1 MDLTCCRVHSS
12 HHVAWH
18 KGRGQIHRA
27 LLPPHPPGDLSMDA
41 EHWTQPMCQ
50 QEPAPFP
57 FSSFWWIIPSS
68 YQAAV
73 DKWKNLPLCL
83 STTSNVRFNHISPV
97 ICVPRLAPET
107 VVQVQGSCDQH
118 PFPVVSSG
126 AGGAQLWKQGHFS
139 ALALFLE
146 PVTALPFTA
155 TKPGI
160 GV

>member
-1 MDLTCCRVHSS
+1 MDLTCCRVLSPHA
-12 HHVAWH
+12 VAWH
-18 KGRGQIHRA
+18 KGKR
-27 LLPPHPPGDLSMDA
+27 PSSPTPPGHLSMDT

-57 FSSFWWIIPSS
+57 FSSLWWIIPSS

-73 DKWKNLPLCL
+73 DKWKNLPLGL
-83 STTSNVRFNHISPV
+83 STTSNVRFNHISPA
-97 ICVPRLAPET
+97 ICALSLAPET
-107 VVQVQGSCDQH
+107 VLQVQGSCDQH
-118 PFPVVSSG
+118 PFPAVSSG
-126 AGGAQLWKQGHFS
+126 AAQLWKQGHFS
-139 ALALFLE
+139 VLALFLE

>member
-1 MDLTCCRVHSS
+1 MDLTCCRILSS

-18 KGRGQIHRA
+18 KGKRQTVRA
-27 LLPPHPPGDLSMDA
+27 LLPPHPPGDLSMDT
-41 EHWTQPMCQ
+41 EHCTWLMCQ

-57 FSSFWWIIPSS
+57 FFLCWIIPSS

-73 DKWKNLPLCL
+73 DKWKNLPLGL
-83 STTSNVRFNHISPV
+83 STSSNVRFNHLSPAT
-97 ICVPRLAPET
+97 CVPRLAPET
-107 VVQVQGSCDQH
+107 VLQVQGSCDQH

-126 AGGAQLWKQGHFS
+126 AAQLWKQGHFS
-139 ALALFLE
+139 VPALFLE
-146 PVTALPFTA
+146 PVPALSFTA